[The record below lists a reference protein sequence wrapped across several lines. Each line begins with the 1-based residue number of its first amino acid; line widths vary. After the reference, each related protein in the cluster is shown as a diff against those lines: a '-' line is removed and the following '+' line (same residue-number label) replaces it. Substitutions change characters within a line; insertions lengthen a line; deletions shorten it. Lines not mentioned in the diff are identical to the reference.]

1 MNQRKRM
8 LRGAS
13 KRKWFIICTAIV
25 RQIHS
30 ISSNVAATWQRGLPP
45 LIMAHTVRSLS
56 LSLSAGMLQIEV
68 NDSGT
73 QHISFECRYC
83 EAYNQIQSLH
93 FAQHAILPNGAVS
106 SHTMLSV
113 KSIRFV
119 NGFNENYFVMF
130 TSSFSNLERIS
141 LSACICGLLSFAIGV
156 CVLVCSHRET
166 DFRIWIFSSMCVL
179 WTDHRISVF
188 CPHIWCQ
195 ITEKQCLWHIARS
208 LRVSRSARLKPEVHS
223 MRKGKKKIKTKTDI
237 RIHIIINK
245 Q

>member
-1 MNQRKRM
+1 M

-156 CVLVCSHRET
+156 CLGV
-166 DFRIWIFSSMCVL
+166 FSSRNRFSHLNFQRNVCAMDGPSHFRVL
-179 WTDHRISVF
+179 
-188 CPHIWCQ
+188 
-195 ITEKQCLWHIARS
+195 
-208 LRVSRSARLKPEVHS
+208 SAHLMPNN
-223 MRKGKKKIKTKTDI
+223 RKAMFMT
-237 RIHIIINK
+237 HC
-245 Q
+245 